1 MKLLKICYVFYY
13 YYYYWLHSKV
23 GLSGTKCSV
32 ILFGMCLVF
41 VYINVSNKIVT
52 IIVGHH

>member
-13 YYYYWLHSKV
+13 YYYYWLLSKV
-23 GLSGTKCSV
+23 GLSGTKFSV
-32 ILFGMCLVF
+32 ILVGMCLVF
-41 VYINVSNKIVT
+41 IYKNVSYKIVT

>member
-41 VYINVSNKIVT
+41 VYINVSYKIVT

>member
-13 YYYYWLHSKV
+13 YYYYWLLSKV
-23 GLSGTKCSV
+23 GLSGTKFSV

-41 VYINVSNKIVT
+41 VYISVSYKIVT